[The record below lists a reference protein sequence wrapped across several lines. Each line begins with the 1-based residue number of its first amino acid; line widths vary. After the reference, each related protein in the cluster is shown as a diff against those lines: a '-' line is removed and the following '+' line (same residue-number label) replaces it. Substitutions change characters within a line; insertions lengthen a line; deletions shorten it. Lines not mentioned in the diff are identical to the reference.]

1 MAKTPLTR
9 LFIAIAAVVLAL
21 LILAFVIYRTLM
33 PSGRTVP
40 QDFIPQPGQ
49 PGAPLGKRGVV
60 KNG

>member
-49 PGAPLGKRGVV
+49 PGAPPR
-60 KNG
+60 